1 MLLVV
6 EPEVELVADVLDEI
20 DETHAVLLHCAS
32 RSWSG
37 GAAAR
42 PPVPGV
48 RGCKM
53 VAGRATGIDFCLYR
67 AESMICKLTVN
78 GFRCFHELRV
88 EPLTRVNLFV
98 GQNNAGKTS
107 LLEAVE
113 LVAIG
118 GVEGLARSAVRR
130 DEFVLRGAET
140 EEKYKEHV
148 VDPSHLFFGHGI
160 RVGKSF
166 SIKADGE
173 PRRWVKCMVEH
184 ASDEETLIL
193 TLCFESHVLDSQGR
207 EQRLTISP
215 SGGVL
220 PPPGRLPE
228 PKPRVNF
235 LRAESSDVA
244 RLGQLWDALVLTP
257 EEEGVIEALK
267 MIEPRIERLAVLGEG
282 RGASAKIL
290 LKLAGFEQ
298 RVPLGSLG
306 GGLGHLLALV
316 LNLFSARGGFLLVD
330 EIDTGLHYSVMVDMW
345 RLIVET
351 AKKLDVQVFATTH
364 SLDCVRA
371 LARLRNKYPK
381 VAEEITLHR
390 VEKDAPK
397 TVVYDAD
404 ELVIAA
410 ESEIE
415 VR

>member
-1 MLLVV
+1 
-6 EPEVELVADVLDEI
+6 
-20 DETHAVLLHCAS
+20 
-32 RSWSG
+32 
-37 GAAAR
+37 
-42 PPVPGV
+42 
-48 RGCKM
+48 
-53 VAGRATGIDFCLYR
+53 
-67 AESMICKLTVN
+67 MIRKLTIN
-78 GFRCFHELRV
+78 GFRCFRELRV
-88 EPLTRVNLFV
+88 NPLTRVNLFV

-130 DEFVLRGAET
+130 DEDVLRQFEA

-166 SIKADGE
+166 SIEADGE
-173 PRRWVKCMVEH
+173 PRRWVKCTVEH

-235 LRAESSDVA
+235 LRAESSDVT

-257 EEEGVIEALK
+257 EEQGVTEALRL
-267 MIEPRIERLAVLGEG
+267 IEPRIERFAILGEG
-282 RGASAKIL
+282 RGATTKIL
-290 LKLAGFEQ
+290 LKLTGLEQ
-298 RVPLGSLG
+298 RIPLGTLG
-306 GGLGHLLALV
+306 GGIGHLLALV

-330 EIDTGLHYSVMVDMW
+330 EIDTGLHYSIMVEMW

-371 LARLRNKYPK
+371 LARLRNKYPE
-381 VAEEITLHR
+381 VADEITLHR
-390 VEKDAPK
+390 VEKESFN
-397 TVVYDAD
+397 TIHYDVE